1 MGSFIRGR
9 EIVAIA
15 QRYGWKAGGPGANHP
30 HILKRQGDRPVP
42 VRSRLEN
49 KYEAQGLLKQL
60 SIPRSDWPEKLK

>member
-1 MGSFIRGR
+1 MRGR

-15 QRYGWKAGGPGANHP
+15 MRQGWKDAAPGANHP

-42 VRSRLEN
+42 VSLATRMEN

-60 SIPRSDWPEKLK
+60 GIPRSDWPEKLK